1 MKRSSAFTM
10 LAIGLAAGL
19 VTLQGCGKSSDV
31 TGIANVPQAT
41 ADLVAVQAGAS
52 ASADNGGLMTEIQ
65 GSTAAVP
72 TRAQTVSP
80 DRILAADTTFSR
92 GNLTITI
99 GRTFYDATDTALP
112 QWDPS
117 AVRVVITS
125 WLRGTVTGPRY
136 SGTIGRTGTL
146 NIRGIQAATDT
157 LVFDGVATD
166 TTDAIYVSLDG
177 TRTFDVHVLATRTL
191 AGVTKLKNT
200 NVNPWP
206 LAGTATWNLSV
217 DKYAS
222 GQQGTIEAHYEAVVV
237 LTFNGTEFADV
248 TVNGRFHYKIDLQTG
263 SCARA

>member
-1 MKRSSAFTM
+1 MKRTSAITM

-19 VTLQGCGKSSDV
+19 AALSGCGKSSDV
-31 TGIANVPQAT
+31 TGIANAPQAT
-41 ADLVAVQAGAS
+41 ADLVAVEAGAS
-52 ASADNGGLMTEIQ
+52 ASADNGGLMAEIQ
-65 GSTAAVP
+65 GTTAAVP
-72 TRAQTVSP
+72 TRARNVSP
-80 DRILAADTTFSR
+80 DQIAAADTTFLR

-99 GRTFYDATDTALP
+99 GRTFYDATDAALP

-117 AVRVVITS
+117 AVRVVVTS

-136 SGTIGRTGTL
+136 SATIGRTGTL
-146 NIRGIQAATDT
+146 NIHGLQAAADT
-157 LVFDGVATD
+157 MVFDGVATD
-166 TTDAIYVSLDG
+166 TTDAVYVSLDG

-191 AGVTKLKNT
+191 AGITKLKNT

-222 GQQGTIEAHYEAVVV
+222 GQQGTIEAHYDAVVV
-237 LTFNGTEFADV
+237 VTFNGTEFADV
-248 TVNGRFHYKIDLQTG
+248 TVNGRFHYKIDLQNG